1 MTLDVSSTRA
11 NKLLDSHQCVS
22 QFQQVLRDK
31 MLTAV
36 AEVNKWKRIIISQ
49 HDAITQA
56 KLEYMSNA
64 ERELWLKFFETL
76 AQKKRLEEFLMA
88 LRKPKES
95 LKIATKAYDDV
106 VVGVQSKVD
115 SLNVALLAMKSAV

>member
-1 MTLDVSSTRA
+1 
-11 NKLLDSHQCVS
+11 
-22 QFQQVLRDK
+22 

-36 AEVNKWKRIIISQ
+36 AEVNQWKRIIISQ

-56 KLEYMSNA
+56 KLEYITKS

-76 AQKKRLEEFLMA
+76 AQKKRLEEFLTA

-106 VVGVQSKVD
+106 VADVQSKVY
-115 SLNVALLAMKSAV
+115 SLNVACLP